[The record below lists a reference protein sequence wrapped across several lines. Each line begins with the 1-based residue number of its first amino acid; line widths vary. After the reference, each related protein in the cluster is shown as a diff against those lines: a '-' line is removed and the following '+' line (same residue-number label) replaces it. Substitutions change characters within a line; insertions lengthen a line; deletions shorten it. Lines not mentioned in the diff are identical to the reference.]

1 MEKITCCH
9 HLHTK
14 FLLSNLIFTSLIINS
29 NSLTPRL
36 HLFILLPCICAHIYI
51 VIHHARSLIAHC
63 VVRAARGRSEDDQLV
78 GEEGHGQPHR
88 LHDLHRRHQRRH
100 RPRARQRHLLQRRL
114 DGAIST
120 PVHIPG
126 HVPPA
131 RRRPRR
137 GGFHGEI
144 PEDGRCLH
152 GRVQGPKATLQA
164 WHRTTV
170 GRSTQSPRTCPRRR
184 STRAHG
190 TPCLSSSRTRVTAWR
205 PWWT

>member
-63 VVRAARGRSEDDQLV
+63 VVCAARGRSEDDQLV

-100 RPRARQRHLLQRRL
+100 RPRARQRHLRRRRL

-120 PVHIPG
+120 PVHY
-126 HVPPA
+126 
-131 RRRPRR
+131 
-137 GGFHGEI
+137 
-144 PEDGRCLH
+144 
-152 GRVQGPKATLQA
+152 LQA
-164 WHRTTV
+164 
-170 GRSTQSPRTCPRRR
+170 RSTGSTEATSRWISWRNTRGWTLPAWTGSR
-184 STRAHG
+184 S
-190 TPCLSSSRTRVTAWR
+190 
-205 PWWT
+205 